1 MNSNEAELSRFGK
14 KQMMSSAL
22 FSPQEKDVLDVVLQD
37 GNGYSLDEAKECIK
51 LFLNK
56 EVF

>member
-1 MNSNEAELSRFGK
+1 MNTDEAELGRFGK
-14 KQMMSSAL
+14 KQIMSSSL

-37 GNGYSLDEAKECIK
+37 GNGYTLDEAKEGIK
-51 LFLNK
+51 LFLTK

>member
-14 KQMMSSAL
+14 KQMMSSSL

-37 GNGYSLDEAKECIK
+37 GIGYSLDEAKECIK
-51 LFLNK
+51 LFLTK